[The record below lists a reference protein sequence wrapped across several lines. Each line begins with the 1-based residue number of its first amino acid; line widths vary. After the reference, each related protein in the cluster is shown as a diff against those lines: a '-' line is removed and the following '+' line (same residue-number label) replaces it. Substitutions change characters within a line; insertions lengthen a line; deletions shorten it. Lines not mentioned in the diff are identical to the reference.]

1 MKYNREIK
9 NQDIYFT
16 KYISK
21 SVKMRKR
28 KINKSVIFILFSM
41 IILITHVIYFCSAYM
56 QVLLDQNFIL
66 RLLYRLLYKN
76 SSFYSRLQIIIWL
89 DFCMII
95 AMEL

>member
-41 IILITHVIYFCSAYM
+41 IILITHVIY
-56 QVLLDQNFIL
+56 IL
-66 RLLYRLLYKN
+66 FRLHAGFTGPK
-76 SSFYSRLQIIIWL
+76 FYFEIII
-89 DFCMII
+89 
-95 AMEL
+95 